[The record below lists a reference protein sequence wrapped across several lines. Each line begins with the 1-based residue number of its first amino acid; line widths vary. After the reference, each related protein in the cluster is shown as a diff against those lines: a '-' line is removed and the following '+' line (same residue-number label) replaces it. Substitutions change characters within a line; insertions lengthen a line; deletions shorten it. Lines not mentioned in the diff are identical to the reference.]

1 MFGRL
6 QTLVRSGCAAAAAAP
21 AAFPAAWTSS
31 ARAMV
36 AGGPAGNQ
44 RFLHQART
52 AQADPNVMYHPDDES
67 AMQFEQAVI
76 DVPAATPELRQEISA
91 FLNRVEQPF
100 NDEDLV
106 LLAATH
112 RSWTRIV
119 EVEKE
124 GRGSVES
131 WVGPPVDNNRLSS
144 LGNAALK
151 TALTQYIFV
160 RYPNLDGESITRL
173 TNHLASNEILSLA
186 ARNVGYQHLLRC
198 RRAAVVKTD
207 HPDSKRIVADS
218 FSAFV
223 GAVLVDQGSDAAS
236 NFALDMLVPV
246 LESTDVTTH
255 MKLHI
260 EPQRTLWA
268 LQHRE
273 GADAPTYT
281 ILKETGRQSH
291 APMFLVGV
299 FVGDEKLAEG
309 ASVSLKD
316 AKKEA
321 AKAALR
327 MKYSQELGANTELP
341 TAWGEFSV
349 GEVKEYISDT
359 QEL

>member
-1 MFGRL
+1 MCVSLSLIPLVLLYQPLHCFSLTSWLLSDDIPTCTFHAPIIRL
-6 QTLVRSGCAAAAAAP
+6 GCTTQPLTQRNTVCVFPSDRS
-21 AAFPAAWTSS
+21 
-31 ARAMV
+31 
-36 AGGPAGNQ
+36 
-44 RFLHQART
+44 
-52 AQADPNVMYHPDDES
+52 YHYS
-67 AMQFEQAVI
+67 R
-76 DVPAATPELRQEISA
+76 LRQEISA

-160 RYPNLDGESITRL
+160 RYPNLDGESITRI

-223 GAVLVDQGSDAAS
+223 GAGTCCGLRVLR
-236 NFALDMLVPV
+236 V
-246 LESTDVTTH
+246 LRPAYAGGLCAT
-255 MKLHI
+255 
-260 EPQRTLWA
+260 P
-268 LQHRE
+268 
-273 GADAPTYT
+273 P
-281 ILKETGRQSH
+281 
-291 APMFLVGV
+291 PF
-299 FVGDEKLAEG
+299 F
-309 ASVSLKD
+309 
-316 AKKEA
+316 
-321 AKAALR
+321 
-327 MKYSQELGANTELP
+327 
-341 TAWGEFSV
+341 
-349 GEVKEYISDT
+349 YIKNK
-359 QEL
+359 

>member
-1 MFGRL
+1 
-6 QTLVRSGCAAAAAAP
+6 
-21 AAFPAAWTSS
+21 
-31 ARAMV
+31 MV
-36 AGGPAGNQ
+36 AGGPAGNH
-44 RFLHQART
+44 RSLHQAHT
-52 AQADPNVMYHPDDES
+52 TKDDVNVIYHPDDES

-76 DVPAATPELRQEISA
+76 DVPAATPELRQEIAA
-91 FLNRVEQPF
+91 FLSRVEQPF

-124 GRGSVES
+124 GRDSIES

-144 LGNAALK
+144 LGNATLK
-151 TALTQYIFV
+151 TALTQYMFV
-160 RYPNLDGESITRL
+160 RYPNLDGESITKI
-173 TNHLASNEILSLA
+173 TNHLASNDILSLA

-198 RRAAVVKTD
+198 RQVAVVKTD
-207 HPDSKRIVADS
+207 HPDSKRIIADS

-223 GAVLVDQGSDAAS
+223 GALLVDQGSDAAS

-246 LESTDVTTH
+246 LESTDVTTY
-255 MKLHI
+255 MKLYV
-260 EPQRTLWA
+260 EPQRALWSV
-268 LQHRE
+268 LHRE
-273 GADAPTYT
+273 GSDAPTYT
-281 ILKETGRQSH
+281 VLKETGRQSH

-327 MKYSQELGANTELP
+327 MRYSQELGPNTELP

-349 GEVKEYISDT
+349 AEVKDYIGDT
-359 QEL
+359 QEP

>member
-1 MFGRL
+1 
-6 QTLVRSGCAAAAAAP
+6 
-21 AAFPAAWTSS
+21 
-31 ARAMV
+31 MV
-36 AGGPAGNQ
+36 AGGAAQ
-44 RFLHQART
+44 RSLLHQTHT
-52 AQADPNVMYHPDDES
+52 AKADVNVVYHPDDES

-91 FLNRVEQPF
+91 FLSRVEQPF

-119 EVEKE
+119 EVEKD
-124 GRGSVES
+124 GREPVES

-160 RYPNLDGESITRL
+160 RYPNLDGESITQI
-173 TNHLASNEILSLA
+173 TNHLASNEIVALA

-198 RRAAVVKTD
+198 RQAAVVKTD
-207 HPDSKRIVADS
+207 HPDSKRIIAES

-223 GAVLVDQGSDAAS
+223 GALLVDQGSDAAS
-236 NFALDMLVPV
+236 NFALDMMVPV
-246 LESTDVTTH
+246 LESTDVTTYT
-255 MKLHI
+255 KLHV
-260 EPQRTLWA
+260 EPQRTLWTV
-268 LQHRE
+268 LHRE
-273 GADAPTYT
+273 GSDAPTYT
-281 ILKETGRQSH
+281 VLKETGRQSH

-327 MKYSQELGANTELP
+327 MRYSQELGPNTELP

-349 GEVKEYISDT
+349 GEVKDYIGDT
-359 QEL
+359 QDP